1 MSSTSLVAATIALAL
16 CSIRAKPQS
25 PQPRLQN
32 ISPPSSSALPASP
45 EIQFAAS
52 VDPSTVN
59 FSYVTLTVDP
69 SVKSVESF
77 APALTSKSTKKSRSS
92 HSDRRPMRPFSTFAL
107 GAKVGTLGAGV
118 EIATPLARSFN
129 LRAIGNYASLRPAF
143 TIDGINYST
152 RVAFQSGQLGIDWF
166 PFHGGFHIS
175 PGALYFHNYLAGTVD
190 IDPGKPFNLDHV
202 NYINSVDDPVSGIV
216 SITYKQHIAPS
227 LMIGFSN
234 IIPRSGKHFSA
245 PLEFGAA
252 YTQAPYMDVKIA
264 GTACTSQGCFD
275 AATDLATQAN
285 LKGEVKILNET
296 VSKLPFY
303 PIVSLGFAIRF

>member
-1 MSSTSLVAATIALAL
+1 
-16 CSIRAKPQS
+16 
-25 PQPRLQN
+25 
-32 ISPPSSSALPASP
+32 
-45 EIQFAAS
+45 
-52 VDPSTVN
+52 
-59 FSYVTLTVDP
+59 
-69 SVKSVESF
+69 
-77 APALTSKSTKKSRSS
+77 
-92 HSDRRPMRPFSTFAL
+92 MRPFSTFAL
-107 GAKVGTLGAGV
+107 GAKVGTLGAGI

-175 PGALYFHNYLAGTVD
+175 PGALYFHNNLSGTVEV
-190 IDPGKPFNLDHV
+190 DPGKPFHLDHV

-234 IIPRSGKHFSA
+234 IIPRSGKHFSV

-264 GTACTSQGCFD
+264 GTACTNQGCFD
-275 AATDLATQAN
+275 AATDSATQAN
-285 LKGEVKILNET
+285 LKAEVKTLNET
-296 VSKLPFY
+296 VSKLPVY